1 MLKSNRK
8 YLTLKKYFLALG
20 MLVYLAG
27 TFHHEIFEGIHILSH
42 QLSGDYIHH
51 SHNANHNDTDHKHKL
66 LQKLKTALEAHHQ
79 TPITQEKQP
88 KLSFEKKCFLN
99 FFIGLPDTLTIT
111 QKEKITLTNHQLPSK
126 PYLQIITPPPQL
138 YI

>member
-1 MLKSNRK
+1 MHKPKQK
-8 YLTLKKYFLALG
+8 YLSLKKYFLALG
-20 MLVYLAG
+20 MLVYLAV

-51 SHNANHNDTDHKHKL
+51 SHNANHKETDHKHKL
-66 LQKLKTALEAHHQ
+66 LQKIKTALEAQQQ
-79 TPITQEKQP
+79 TPFTQEKQA
-88 KLSFEKKCFLN
+88 KSSFEKKYFLN
-99 FFIGLPDTLTIT
+99 FFIGLPDTFTLT
-111 QKEKITLTNHQLPSK
+111 QKGKISLRDQQLPAN